1 MRAGGK
7 IELMYCGQ
15 SCVLKVAK
23 VSLPL
28 DDSLRIVKE
37 TTLAVSDVSTHKPSM
52 DKDISVASLRQTL
65 MSSNEAQTLADA
77 TDALSKL
84 NLREG

>member
-1 MRAGGK
+1 MRADGK

-28 DDSLRIVKE
+28 DNRLCIVKE
-37 TTLAVSDVSTHKPSM
+37 NTLAVSDVSTHRPSM
-52 DKDISVASLRQTL
+52 DKDISVASLRQAVV
-65 MSSNEAQTLADA
+65 SSKEAQTLADA
-77 TDALSKL
+77 TDALLKL